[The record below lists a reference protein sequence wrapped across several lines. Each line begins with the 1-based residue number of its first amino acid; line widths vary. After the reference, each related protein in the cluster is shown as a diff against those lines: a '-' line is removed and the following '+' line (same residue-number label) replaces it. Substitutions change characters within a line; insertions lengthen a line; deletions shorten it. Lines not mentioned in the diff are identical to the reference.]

1 MKKREG
7 FSGKIGFVLAAAGS
21 AVGLGNIWRF
31 PYLVAKYGGGIFILV
46 YLILVLTFG
55 YSIMALE
62 ISIGRK
68 TGLSPIGAY
77 EKFGKKYK
85 WVGWLTVIIPFL
97 ISGYYSVIGGWVIK
111 YLAVYVQNLAASAA
125 NSSFFAE
132 FTAKPIEPIVY
143 QVIFILLS
151 AFILAAG
158 VKGGIERASKVLMP
172 MLVILSLIIAVYTLT
187 LPGAMEGVK
196 YILIPDFSNFG
207 FETIVGA
214 LGQMFYS
221 MSLAMGI
228 MITFGSYL
236 RKSDDIEKSVR
247 NVEIFDTVVAILAT
261 FMIVPAVF
269 AFDPNQL
276 SQGAGLMF
284 VTLPKVFNQIPLG
297 VFVGG
302 AFFILVAFAAL
313 TSYIS
318 IQEVLVA
325 SVCDNFKIK
334 RIWSVVICVT
344 ASCMLGIPA
353 SLGFGVWDKIR
364 IFGNSILD
372 FTDLIANSLLLPVA
386 ALATCII
393 FGWLVGIKPIEDEIL
408 LSSEFRRKRIFN
420 VIIKY
425 VGPIFLTVIVLTNI
439 LQVLGIVTI

>member
-1 MKKREG
+1 MEKRDG
-7 FSGKIGFVLAAAGS
+7 FSSKLGFVMAAAGS

-31 PYLVAKYGGGIFILV
+31 PYLVAEYGGGIFILV

-62 ISIGRK
+62 ISLGRK

-77 EKFGKKYK
+77 GHFGKKYK

-97 ISGYYSVIGGWVIK
+97 ISGYYSVIGGWVMK
-111 YLAVYVQNLAASAA
+111 YLMVYVQNLTAAAA
-125 NSSFFAE
+125 DSSFFGE
-132 FTAKPIEPIVY
+132 FTSKPLEPIVY
-143 QVIFILLS
+143 QVIFILAS
-151 AFILAAG
+151 ALILVAG

-172 MLVILSLIIAVYTLT
+172 CLIALSVIIAVYTVF

-196 YILIPDFSNFG
+196 YVLIPDFSKFG
-207 FETIVGA
+207 FKTIVGA

-228 MITFGSYL
+228 MVTYGSYL
-236 RKSDDIEKSVR
+236 AKQDDIEKSVK
-247 NVEIFDTVVAILAT
+247 NVEIFDTLVAIIAT
-261 FMIVPAVF
+261 FMVVPAVF
-269 AFDPNQL
+269 AFDKSQL
-276 SQGAGLMF
+276 TSGAGLMF
-284 VTLPKVFNQIPLG
+284 MTLPKVFNQIPLG
-297 VFVGG
+297 TLVGA

-325 SVCDNFKIK
+325 SVCDNFKVK
-334 RIWSVVICVT
+334 RKWSVLICVV
-344 ASCMLGIPA
+344 ASCLLGIPS
-353 SLGFGVWDKIR
+353 SLGFGVWDSVK

-372 FTDLIANSLLLPVA
+372 FTDMVANSFLLPIA
-386 ALATCII
+386 AVVTCVI
-393 FGWLVGIKPIEDEIL
+393 FGWLVGLKPLEDEIE
-408 LSSEFRRKRIFN
+408 LSSEFKRKRIFG

-425 VGPIFLTVIVLTNI
+425 VGPVFLAIIVVTNI
-439 LQVLGIVTI
+439 LQILGFVSI